1 MKTSSLSLKRIC
13 GSALL
18 VVIILVAIMALLT
31 TSILSYSLTERRIN
45 ERERQVLAAR
55 NMAENLVNYGA
66 AQISTKLYRLRSSS
80 PIQYSGANPIYLPP
94 ASSVLSTEYGAGV
107 VEVHAG
113 LTSSTALTY
122 VDPLLSANASNPYRG
137 LSVITSKVPV
147 IGKATLSHPVLGPYT
162 AYTLQE
168 LSAAQIP
175 LYQFAIF
182 YNMPLELGP
191 GADMVI
197 EGPVHTN
204 GLLAARNQFGRDNT
218 LQFKDRVTAVCG
230 FYANNTK
237 LGAIYRNMGM
247 ADMVADPGGTGPLL
261 FQNPTGTATD
271 VRSGSGFYSD
281 HTMSTNATGPETTA
295 TIAAFRS
302 YATNNFA
309 GNLRTSAHAVPV
321 IVPPG
326 VLDATAGRHNAARVT
341 VEPALVSDSPGVVQA
356 KFSRF
361 AGLYIIVN
369 PTPADRN
376 GIKPDGS
383 TVLMKSYS
391 YRCWLN
397 TTTMTGTTTTNALT
411 EIVLPGQPT
420 YGERSAI
427 VNALPNRFTNLTAI
441 GSNQVLRIPGLIGEA
456 GYSPQ
461 PHYATVT
468 PNASVTPNFGVTS
481 ATDRW
486 PLTTAYETGTR
497 TLTDFKEA
505 YFFDLRRADGSN
517 GYGTPATHRNVVA
530 FAPRPISKIDFDMIR
545 FRLAVERTLYSSTS
559 STRIYNPDVLNAG
572 NWAQNVLNSSATP
585 ATVALGPRTG
595 LGTLAFPYVY
605 TVFPVDGAGRTV
617 SDPFKIYKATGV
629 GVAPVPLTQG
639 GFTDPWYDGIAIY
652 IHSVGAEDRSTD
664 AGVRTRIDSGVRILN
679 GRGPVASLSA
689 TGRTGCSIA
698 TNDAAYI
705 FGHLNADGLIGTTS
719 STQPDLTSEYLCN
732 IMADALTVLSQP
744 VYDTSYV
751 QTAGW
756 SDSLSANAVWS
767 SPWSSSWMSI
777 DPSARN
783 YCDGITN
790 NRYAGRM
797 PTEGSYTSAPTQYG
811 TASYAGAPARQIKFP
826 GADTE
831 ISSCLL
837 QGIVRTTSALY
848 PRRRENPVTPAHP
861 DGTGDWLTYETLG
874 YQSSGGV
881 HNFPRMSEDWTI
893 GMARLAIRGSMVAMF
908 ESEVACEPW
917 LATRVYSAPTRLWG
931 LHTNLKAENSG
942 NGKHDVP
949 LEPMMIEVSRWR
961 YTALTPAEYANQAL
975 AIAALPTP

>member
-1 MKTSSLSLKRIC
+1 MKTSFLSFEHIR

-18 VVIILVAIMALLT
+18 LVIILAAIMALLT

-45 ERERQVLAAR
+45 EHQRQVLAAR
-55 NMAENLVNYGA
+55 NMAENVVNYGA

-80 PIQYSGANPIYLPP
+80 PIQYTGANPIYLPP
-94 ASSVLSTEYGAGV
+94 ASSVLKTEYGAGV

-122 VDPLLSANASNPYRG
+122 IDPLLSANASNPYRG
-137 LSVITSKVPV
+137 LSVITSMVPV
-147 IGKATLSHPVLGPYT
+147 IGKATLSHALLGSYT
-162 AYTLQE
+162 AYALQE

-175 LYQFAIF
+175 LYQFAVF
-182 YNMPLELGP
+182 YNMHLEFGP

-204 GLLAARNQFGRDNT
+204 GLLAARNQFGFSNT
-218 LQFKDRVTAVCG
+218 LQFKDRVTAVGG
-230 FYANNTK
+230 FFANGTK
-237 LGAIYRNMGM
+237 LGAIYMNEGSGN
-247 ADMVADPGGTGPLL
+247 VVTSPGGTGPLY
-261 FQNPTGTATD
+261 FQNPTGTVTN

-281 HTMSTNATGPETTA
+281 HTMSNNATGPETPTS
-295 TIAAFRS
+295 IEAFRS
-302 YATNNFA
+302 YSTNNFA

-326 VLDATAGRHNAARVT
+326 VLDATAERHNAARVT
-341 VEPALVSDSPGVVQA
+341 VEPASASDSPGVVQA
-356 KFSRF
+356 KYSRF

-369 PTPADRN
+369 PTPEVRN
-376 GIKPDGS
+376 GIKPDGT
-383 TVLMKSYS
+383 TVSMKRYS

-397 TTTMTGTTTTNALT
+397 TPTMNGTTTTNSLT
-411 EIVLPGQPT
+411 EIVLPGQPN
-420 YGERSAI
+420 YGDLSAI
-427 VNALPNRFTNLTAI
+427 VNTLPNRFTNLTAI
-441 GSNQVLRIPGLIGEA
+441 GSNQVLRVPGLTGEL

-461 PHYATVT
+461 LTYATVT
-468 PNASVTPNFGVTS
+468 ANAGTNH

-559 STRIYNPDVLNAG
+559 STRIYNPDVPNAG

-595 LGTLAFPYVY
+595 LGTPAVPYVY

-629 GVAPVPLTQG
+629 GVAPVPLTQAH
-639 GFTDPWYDGIAIY
+639 FSAPWYDGIAIY
-652 IHSVGAEDRSTD
+652 IHSVDAEDRSTV
-664 AGVRTRIDSGVRILN
+664 AGVRRIDSGVRILN

-705 FGHLNADGLIGTTS
+705 FGHLNADGAISTTS
-719 STQPDLTSEYLCN
+719 STQPESTNEYLCN

-744 VYDTSYV
+744 VYSSAYGQTS
-751 QTAGW
+751 GW

-767 SPWSSSWMSI
+767 SPWSSSWRTI
-777 DPSARN
+777 DPSSSN
-783 YCDGITN
+783 YCDGITD

-797 PTEGSYTSAPTQYG
+797 PTEGSYSSARTLYG
-811 TASYAGAPARQIKFP
+811 AAPYAGAPQRQIKFP

-848 PRRRENPVTPAHP
+848 PRGLENSVPPAP
-861 DGTGDWLTYETLG
+861 PGPPLAYETLG

-881 HNFPRMSEDWTI
+881 HNFPRMSENWTI
-893 GMARLAIRGSMVAMF
+893 GTARLAIRGSMVAMF

-931 LHTNLKAENSG
+931 LHTNLQAENSG

-961 YTALTPAEYANQAL
+961 YTALPPAEYATQAGV
-975 AIAALPTP
+975 IAALPTP